1 MGKVKVKIMDGI
13 AAIRKRPGMF
23 IVSTGSRGL
32 HQLLKEL
39 ISFSLA
45 NNSKNIEIVL
55 EDNNTISFRDRD
67 YSRPLNIDEETD
79 KSWLETVLTTTK

>member
-1 MGKVKVKIMDGI
+1 MDGI